1 MESKYVEKCPRCGG
15 VIVEKDVTELLYGGV
30 NTAILR
36 VKAGVCE
43 LCGER
48 LYTPETIRQFE
59 EIEAKLEQQ
68 ETAEFKPVGQSFQV
82 VLSR

>member
-1 MESKYVEKCPRCGG
+1 MERKYVEKCPRCGG
-15 VIVEKDVTELLYGGV
+15 TVIEKEVTELLYGGV

-48 LYTPETIRQFE
+48 YYTPDKVRQFE
-59 EIEAKLEQQ
+59 EIETKLAQQ
-68 ETAEFKPVGQSFQV
+68 DTTEFEPVGQSFQV
-82 VLSR
+82 VLTS

>member
-1 MESKYVEKCPRCGG
+1 MERKYIEQCPRCGG
-15 VIVEKDVTELLYGGV
+15 VVIEKEVTEILFGGG

-36 VKAGVCE
+36 VKAGVCQ

-48 LYTPETIRQFE
+48 YYTPDVVRQFE

-68 ETAEFKPVGQSFQV
+68 ETAEFEPVGQSFQV
-82 VLSR
+82 VLSP

>member
-1 MESKYVEKCPRCGG
+1 MERKYIEQCARCGG
-15 VIVEKDVTELLYGGV
+15 VVIEKEVTEILFGGG

-36 VKAGVCE
+36 VKAGVCQ

-48 LYTPETIRQFE
+48 YYTPEVVRQFE

-68 ETAEFKPVGQSFQV
+68 ETAGFEPVGQSFQV
-82 VLSR
+82 VLSY